1 MTKRWTGGESF
12 LIHFPGLMASIQRA
26 IHSPR
31 RARTF
36 TSSAAAGGGQP
47 PATGNINQPREGRG
61 TVVRVPRCLRP
72 RRLNVTWWRKRLPV
86 SSPQAVT
93 LSLSKGLCRFRTPQ
107 PPSRLVERPSPDYT
121 PQHGDAGKLSRP
133 PVLPRVH
140 LPSTGVCY
148 TFKVDG
154 KDAAVAV
161 TQHLDALKMIDFEN
175 QITKEGLASPVSPF
189 SERTLRMAYDI
200 GPPTLH
206 REMVVDHLRKEHRV
220 FFSAFYTELIIVHEV
235 ANPVIL

>member
-1 MTKRWTGGESF
+1 
-12 LIHFPGLMASIQRA
+12 MAMQGSY
-26 IHSPR
+26 H
-31 RARTF
+31 
-36 TSSAAAGGGQP
+36 
-47 PATGNINQPREGRG
+47 
-61 TVVRVPRCLRP
+61 
-72 RRLNVTWWRKRLPV
+72 
-86 SSPQAVT
+86 
-93 LSLSKGLCRFRTPQ
+93 
-107 PPSRLVERPSPDYT
+107 
-121 PQHGDAGKLSRP
+121 
-133 PVLPRVH
+133 VH
-140 LPSTGVCY
+140 LFYPGYICLQPAVCY

-235 ANPVIL
+235 ANPVILSKPEQNFYMRILERFVSMYRLASHDVRIPMPQQASRERMVVRDSTVECLSSASTIDVSVSARVEL